1 MEMFGQFGFLRG
13 TRVTDSRSAGE
24 IELIFSCQNPESLPD
39 PHHCD
44 LHLAVCRVAHAC
56 GAAEVLDNLFYH
68 DPDIVGPDADSS
80 TLPTVPGFGDFALP
94 YFERRLIEESL
105 SSEPVSFL
113 GSESSVAGYGDYR
126 EWGAPS

>member
-1 MEMFGQFGFLRG
+1 MEVFGRFGFLRG
-13 TRVTDSRSAGE
+13 KDYTDSRFMKE
-24 IELIFSCQNPESLPD
+24 IDLIFSCRDTDSLTD
-39 PHHCD
+39 PHLCD

-105 SSEPVSFL
+105 SP
-113 GSESSVAGYGDYR
+113 
-126 EWGAPS
+126 